1 MKQYIL
7 FTEEELDGML
17 HGEEIEL
24 RRNDGS
30 IIYFMAQEHY
40 DQSIKEKDNAQ
51 N

>member
-7 FTEEELDGML
+7 FTEEELYNMIDGVEL
-17 HGEEIEL
+17 EL

-40 DQSIKEKDNAQ
+40 DQSIKEKDND
-51 N
+51 